1 MTMEKLYER
10 LCEEFGLRID
20 PQNEFVGRYSYYGV
34 ILFFPD
40 SNTLSIWGSEGFV
53 DVNNYK
59 SAVKQM
65 KRCLK
70 HIENVEY
77 KRKIGIMN
85 KKLLDIET
93 DFD

>member
-1 MTMEKLYER
+1 MKKLYER
-10 LCEEFGLRID
+10 LCKEFGLRID
-20 PQNEFVGRYSYYGV
+20 PLNESVGRYGDYGEV
-34 ILFFPD
+34 LFFPD
-40 SNTLSIWGSEGFV
+40 SNLLSIWGSEGFV

-70 HIENVEY
+70 HIETVEY
-77 KRKIGIMN
+77 QRKIGIMN
-85 KKLLDIET
+85 KRLMNIED